1 MGAQELRNGTPEP
14 KPATRNSYL
23 DAMTIEQIVDSL
35 AVKVKSEEV
44 GGLAVSV
51 NLTFTDLGQG
61 AGEDWVLR
69 LSNRT
74 LHGVRGRHDTDAAVT
89 FTLTKRVFQ
98 QVIEGG
104 ATFAAAVA
112 AGDATADGDV
122 AAAGMIFDH
131 LDVFMNFFK
140 LVEP

>member
-1 MGAQELRNGTPEP
+1 
-14 KPATRNSYL
+14 
-23 DAMTIEQIVDSL
+23 MTIEQIVDSL

-51 NLTFTDLGQG
+51 NLGFTDL
-61 AGEDWVLR
+61 GEDWVLR

-74 LHGVRGRHDTDAAVT
+74 LHGVRGRHDADAAVT

-104 ATFAAAVA
+104 VTFAAAVA
-112 AGDATADGDV
+112 AGDAIAVGDV
-122 AAAGMIFDH
+122 AAAGTIFDH